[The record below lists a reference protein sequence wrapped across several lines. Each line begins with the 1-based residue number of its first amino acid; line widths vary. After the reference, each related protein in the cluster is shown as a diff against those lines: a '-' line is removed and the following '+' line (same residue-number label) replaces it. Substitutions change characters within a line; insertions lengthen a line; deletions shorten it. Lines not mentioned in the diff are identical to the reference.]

1 MARNSVASWDDSLVD
16 NSVALWDYN
25 LVDTTE
31 KRLFYVKVAKKVI
44 CEVDSKAAMMD
55 E

>member
-16 NSVALWDYN
+16 NSVALWDFN

-31 KRLFYVKVAKKVI
+31 KVKVAMKGI
-44 CEVDSKAAMMD
+44 CEVDSKAVQ
-55 E
+55 

>member
-1 MARNSVASWDDSLVD
+1 MARNSVASWDDSLVG

-25 LVDTTE
+25 LVDTME
-31 KRLFYVKVAKKVI
+31 KRLVYVKVAMKGI

>member
-16 NSVALWDYN
+16 KSVAFWDYN
-25 LVDTTE
+25 LVDMAE
-31 KRLFYVKVAKKVI
+31 RRLFFVKVAMKGI

>member
-1 MARNSVASWDDSLVD
+1 MARNSVALWDDSLVD

-25 LVDTTE
+25 LGHTTG
-31 KRLFYVKVAKKVI
+31 KSLFYVKVAMKGI